1 MSQNDGNPENDLHKE
16 PGANPMDSGVNE
28 EHPLPD
34 PGDSPALEERGLPE
48 DDPERQGRMANPPA
62 FEPLNTGD
70 DLAEGQAGQPGAAYD
85 EALDAG
91 ASGGEQENPSGST
104 MVEPGDT
111 PPNDAGVNPEDP
123 YRVEPYHDDEEPY
136 RYDYYEDG
144 YARPEES
151 TEVSPPAASPS
162 STELA
167 TTAAAGAVV
176 AAGGGGKKPPK
187 EEEEAEEDDPEEEGM
202 LRMSFMQH
210 LEELRTRLIRIVAGL
225 GIAFVVSILYAER
238 LWQIVSEPA
247 TKALTELGID
257 PPNLTQ
263 ITPMEAFNVV
273 YIKLPLIASLFLAS
287 PWILYQVWGF
297 IAPGLYKKERRWAAP
312 FVIGS
317 AGLFITG
324 GLFAYFIAFRF
335 GLTFLLGIG
344 RDINITP
351 MVSITEY
358 FDLFMNV
365 VLAIAV
371 VFELPVLI
379 FFLTLLRIVTPG
391 FLIRNSRY
399 AILGIVVLA
408 AIITPTPDV
417 FNLMI
422 FSVPM
427 IVLFFVGVLLSYVLV
442 LHQGGKR
449 FPWKVFWWTFA
460 GAMLIIA
467 GILSVAIFSY
477 GYRFQAT
484 WPYLAP

>member
-1 MSQNDGNPENDLHKE
+1 MSHNEANPENDPREE
-16 PGANPMDSGVNE
+16 PGVIPPGSDAIE
-28 EHPLPD
+28 EHPFTDPD
-34 PGDSPALEERGLPE
+34 DDSTLEERGLPE
-48 DDPERQGRMANPPA
+48 DDPERIGR
-62 FEPLNTGD
+62 T
-70 DLAEGQAGQPGAAYD
+70 AEAD
-85 EALDAG
+85 STDF
-91 ASGGEQENPSGST
+91 SGTGEQADPVENPSGSM

-111 PPNDAGVNPEDP
+111 PPDDAGVNAEDP
-123 YRVEPYHDDEEPY
+123 YRVEPYYDNEEPY

-144 YARPEES
+144 YAKPEEPAEVATTATSES
-151 TEVSPPAASPS
+151 TEL
-162 STELA
+162 T
-167 TTAAAGAVV
+167 TTAAAAGTVV

-187 EEEEAEEDDPEEEGM
+187 DEEPEEEEDPEEEGM
-202 LRMSFMQH
+202 LRMSFMEH
-210 LEELRTRLIRIVAGL
+210 LDELRKRLIRVVAGL
-225 GIAFVVSILYAER
+225 GIAFAVAIVYAER

-247 TKALTELGID
+247 TKALTELGVN

-273 YIKLPLIASLFLAS
+273 YIKLPLIAALFLAS

-297 IAPGLYKKERRWAAP
+297 IAPGLYKKERKWAAP

-317 AGLFITG
+317 AGLFVTG
-324 GLFAYFIAFRF
+324 GLFAYFVAFRF

-371 VFELPVLI
+371 VFELPILI
-379 FFLTLLRIVTPG
+379 FFLTLLRIVNPG

-399 AILGIVVLA
+399 AILGIVILA
-408 AIITPTPDV
+408 AVITPTPDV

-427 IVLFFVGVLLSYVLV
+427 IVLFFVGVLLSYLLV
-442 LHQGGKR
+442 IHQEGRR
-449 FPWKVFWWTFA
+449 FPWKVFWWTVA
-460 GAMLIIA
+460 GLVLIVA
-467 GILSVAIFSY
+467 GVLSVAIFSY
-477 GYRFQAT
+477 GYHVQWT
-484 WPYLAP
+484 WPFLVP

>member
-1 MSQNDGNPENDLHKE
+1 MSQHDPNSENELQPRDT
-16 PGANPMDSGVNE
+16 A
-28 EHPLPD
+28 
-34 PGDSPALEERGLPE
+34 SPAPGSSEDPSLEERGDLSGEADPATEGRIPDDLPIDDAPSSLGNQAGNGYEVYDE
-48 DDPERQGRMANPPA
+48 DGNLSYDPENPAGR
-62 FEPLNTGD
+62 
-70 DLAEGQAGQPGAAYD
+70 
-85 EALDAG
+85 
-91 ASGGEQENPSGST
+91 T

-111 PPNDAGVNPEDP
+111 PPNDPGVNPEDP
-123 YRVEPYHDDEEPY
+123 YRVEEYHDDDPY

-144 YARPEES
+144 YANPS
-151 TEVSPPAASPS
+151 TSSS
-162 STELA
+162 STEIA
-167 TTAAAGAVV
+167 PAPAAAATAVTT
-176 AAGGGGKKPPK
+176 GGGGAKPPADDTP
-187 EEEEAEEDDPEEEGM
+187 EEEDADEEGM
-202 LRMSFMQH
+202 LRMSFMEH
-210 LEELRTRLIRIVAGL
+210 LEELRDRLIRVVVGMGLAFAGAIV
-225 GIAFVVSILYAER
+225 FAER
-238 LWQIVSEPA
+238 LWAIVSQPA

-273 YIKLPLIASLFLAS
+273 YIKLPLIAALFISS
-287 PWILYQVWGF
+287 PWILWQVWGF
-297 IAPGLYKKERRWAAP
+297 IAPGLYKRERKWAAP

-317 AGLFITG
+317 AGLFILG
-324 GLFAYFIAFRF
+324 GLFAYFVAFRF

-365 VLAIAV
+365 VLAIAL

-379 FFLTLLRIVTPG
+379 FFLTLLRIVNPG

-408 AIITPTPDV
+408 AVITPTPDV

-442 LHQGGKR
+442 LHQEGRR
-449 FPWKVFWWTFA
+449 FPWKVLWWTL
-460 GAMLIIA
+460 GGLVLIVA
-467 GILSVAIFSY
+467 GILWVALVYY
-477 GYRFQAT
+477 GYQWQWA
-484 WPYLAP
+484 WPYLVK

>member
-1 MSQNDGNPENDLHKE
+1 MSQDERNQDNEDRNPNGGTDSNDNRPKE
-16 PGANPMDSGVNE
+16 SG
-28 EHPLPD
+28 LD
-34 PGDSPALEERGLPE
+34 A
-48 DDPERQGRMANPPA
+48 DDPERAGRVPDD
-62 FEPLNTGD
+62 EPLDPIAPASTTPGG
-70 DLAEGQAGQPGAAYD
+70 AKEQPGHSVDAYD
-85 EALDAG
+85 EDGNLSAEA
-91 ASGGEQENPSGST
+91 ENPTGRA

-111 PPNDAGVNPEDP
+111 PPTDEGVNPEDP
-123 YRVEPYHDDEEPY
+123 YRVEPYHDEDEPY

-144 YARPEES
+144 YTQPS
-151 TEVSPPAASPS
+151 KDPVPTE
-162 STELA
+162 TEKPKSL
-167 TTAAAGAVV
+167 V
-176 AAGGGGKKPPK
+176 AGGGNTVPPADDK
-187 EEEEAEEDDPEEEGM
+187 EVDEDEDDDGM
-202 LRMSFMQH
+202 LRMSFMEH
-210 LEELRTRLIRIVAGL
+210 LEELRSRLIRVVGGL
-225 GIAFVVSILYAER
+225 GVAFVVAIVFAER

-273 YIKLPLIASLFLAS
+273 YIKLPLIAALFIAS

-297 IAPGLYKKERRWAAP
+297 IAPGLYKRERKWAAP

-317 AGLFITG
+317 AGLFVTG
-324 GLFAYFIAFRF
+324 GLFAYYVAFRF

-379 FFLTLLRIVTPG
+379 FFLTLLRIVNPG
-391 FLIRNSRY
+391 FLVRNSRY

-408 AIITPTPDV
+408 AVITPTPDV

-427 IVLFFVGVLLSYVLV
+427 IVLFFVGVLLSYILV
-442 LHQGGKR
+442 LHQAGRR
-449 FPWKVFWWTFA
+449 FPWKVLWWTLA
-460 GAMLIIA
+460 GLALMVGAVLA
-467 GILSVAIFSY
+467 VAIFSY
-477 GYRFQAT
+477 GYQWQWY
-484 WPYLAP
+484 WPFLTN